1 LQALISRG
9 IIRLLRTGSN
19 LFNRE
24 APALPTF
31 PETDRLFFLSPH
43 LLMAHLRQGGLTHP
57 YKDHVWVYSCVNA
70 IAQNLMGIP
79 LLFFTGS
86 RKDKKLVETGPLVQL
101 FETPNPM
108 MSGAQLIEATF
119 IYLGLCGEAFYIAE
133 RKNPREV
140 PKELWTFHPNRFKE
154 VVDKDTG
161 LIAGWT
167 YEKGGKKVPF
177 EAHEIIFFRYF
188 NPYHEYRGLA
198 PLQAAQAGIDQDFW
212 ASRYNAAFFKN
223 NAQPGGI
230 LETSANL
237 GDEEFKRLLA
247 QWNDR
252 HQGAN
257 KAHAIAL
264 LEGGVTYKQTGLS
277 QKDMDFLEQRKFNRE
292 EIMAAFKVP
301 KSELGIYEDLNFA
314 TAKTQDRVFW
324 TKTLLPKM
332 ALFEFVIWHQLLSGL
347 SGPEI
352 WAEFDRTAVDAL
364 KEDLKEMLDA
374 GQKVWQMGV
383 PFNVVNETLNL
394 GFPKVEGGDVGYLP
408 FNLMPVGSQGLP
420 DSSPAAAAPP
430 SQPEK
435 AAGPPP
441 WPAASLHLPGPKVIM
456 RRKMDPRAS
465 WQQYHHLWATLMGKF
480 KGKME
485 RFFSWQEELQIKLLE
500 ERLAKARL
508 REYMAE
514 DLLFNLPEANEIL
527 KKLAWPLYL
536 TIGTESGKAL
546 FVELGADPANFVL
559 ADTAAM
565 QVLKEKL
572 IKVTRINDY
581 TREKL
586 REKLLEGLAQTETV
600 NELQQRVKD
609 LFGFSEA
616 RSLKIART
624 ETGQAAAPARDA
636 AMNELGVEKI
646 QWLTAGDTEVRE
658 THQFLEGMV
667 VPRGM
672 PFPNG
677 CLYPCDPG
685 GPAEQIINCRCV
697 AVPVID

>member
-1 LQALISRG
+1 LS
-9 IIRLLRTGSN
+9 
-19 LFNRE
+19 
-24 APALPTF
+24 ALPTF

-43 LLMAHLRQGGLTHP
+43 LLMAQLRGGGLTHP

-86 RKDKKLVETGPLVQL
+86 RKDKKLVEAGPLVQL

-154 VVDKDTG
+154 VVDRDTG

-167 YEKGGKKVPF
+167 YEKGGKKIPF
-177 EAHEIIFFRYF
+177 ETHEIIFFRYF
-188 NPYHEYRGLA
+188 NPYHDYRGLA

-237 GDEEFKRLLA
+237 GDDEFKRLLA

-252 HQGAN
+252 HQGAS

-332 ALFEFVIWHQLLSGL
+332 ALFEFVIWHQLCAKLSGL
-347 SGPEI
+347 ET

-364 KEDLKEMLDA
+364 KEDLKEMLEA

-408 FNLMPVGSQGLP
+408 FNMMPVGSQGLP
-420 DSSPAAAAPP
+420 NPSPSAAVPP

-435 AAGPPP
+435 AAGSPPL
-441 WPAASLHLPGPKVIM
+441 PAASLHLPGHTVIV
-456 RRKMDPRAS
+456 RRSMDPRAS

-485 RFFSWQEELQIKLLE
+485 RFFSWQEALQIKLLE

-514 DLLFNLPEANEIL
+514 DLLFDLEEANEIL

-536 TIGTESGKAL
+536 TIGGEAGKAL

-565 QVLKEKL
+565 QVLKDKL

-586 REKLLEGLAQTETV
+586 RETLLEGLAKTETV
-600 NELQQRVKD
+600 NELQQRVRD

-616 RSLKIART
+616 RSLNIART
-624 ETGQAAAPARDA
+624 ETGQSAAPARDA
-636 AMNELGVEKI
+636 AMAELGVEKV
-646 QWLTAGDTEVRE
+646 QWWTAGDTEVRE

-677 CLYPCDPG
+677 CFYPCDPG

-697 AVPVID
+697 AIPVID

>member
-1 LQALISRG
+1 MGLISRG
-9 IIRLLRTGSN
+9 INYAFRLGGLGARRQAPDAS
-19 LFNRE
+19 L
-24 APALPTF
+24 PALPTF

-43 LLMAHLRQGGLTHP
+43 LLMAQLRGGGLTHP

-86 RKDKKLVETGPLVQL
+86 RKDKKLVEAGSLVKL

-119 IYLGLCGEAFYIAE
+119 IYLGLCGEAFYVAE
-133 RKNPREV
+133 QKNPREV

-154 VVDKDTG
+154 VVDRDTG

-167 YEKGGKKVPF
+167 YEKGGKKIPF

-188 NPYHEYRGLA
+188 NPYHDYRGLA

-252 HQGAN
+252 HQGAS

-332 ALFEFVIWHQLLSGL
+332 ALFEFVVWHQLCSRL
-347 SGPEI
+347 SGPET

-364 KEDLKEMLDA
+364 KEDLKEMLEA

-394 GFPKVEGGDVGYLP
+394 GFPKVEGGDMGYLP
-408 FNLMPVGSQGLP
+408 FNMMPVGSQAIP
-420 DSSPAAAAPP
+420 NPSPSAAIPPP
-430 SQPEK
+430 SPEK
-435 AAGPPP
+435 AAGSPPL
-441 WPAASLHLPGPKVIM
+441 PAASLHLSGTTVIV
-456 RRKMDPRAS
+456 RRTMDP
-465 WQQYHHLWATLMGKF
+465 G
-480 KGKME
+480 
-485 RFFSWQEELQIKLLE
+485 
-500 ERLAKARL
+500 
-508 REYMAE
+508 
-514 DLLFNLPEANEIL
+514 LP
-527 KKLAWPLYL
+527 
-536 TIGTESGKAL
+536 
-546 FVELGADPANFVL
+546 
-559 ADTAAM
+559 
-565 QVLKEKL
+565 
-572 IKVTRINDY
+572 
-581 TREKL
+581 
-586 REKLLEGLAQTETV
+586 
-600 NELQQRVKD
+600 
-609 LFGFSEA
+609 
-616 RSLKIART
+616 
-624 ETGQAAAPARDA
+624 
-636 AMNELGVEKI
+636 
-646 QWLTAGDTEVRE
+646 
-658 THQFLEGMV
+658 
-667 VPRGM
+667 
-672 PFPNG
+672 G
-677 CLYPCDPG
+677 CSTTTCGRP
-685 GPAEQIINCRCV
+685 
-697 AVPVID
+697 

>member
-1 LQALISRG
+1 
-9 IIRLLRTGSN
+9 
-19 LFNRE
+19 
-24 APALPTF
+24 
-31 PETDRLFFLSPH
+31 
-43 LLMAHLRQGGLTHP
+43 MAQLRQGGLTHP

-86 RKDKKLVETGPLVQL
+86 RKDKKLVEAGPLVQL
-101 FETPNPM
+101 FDTPNPM
-108 MSGAQLIEATF
+108 MSGAQLVEASF

-133 RKNPREV
+133 RNNPREV

-167 YEKGGKKVPF
+167 YEKGGKKIPF

-188 NPYHEYRGLA
+188 NPYHDYRGLA

-252 HQGAN
+252 HQGAS

-332 ALFEFVIWHQLLSGL
+332 ALFEFVIWHQLCAKL
-347 SGPEI
+347 SGPET

-364 KEDLKEMLDA
+364 KEDLKEMLEA

-408 FNLMPVGSQGLP
+408 FNMMPVGSQALP
-420 DSSPAAAAPP
+420 NSSPSAAVPP

-435 AAGPPP
+435 AAGSLPL
-441 WPAASLHLPGPKVIM
+441 PAALLQLLRPTVIV
-456 RRKMDPRAS
+456 RRSVDPRVS
-465 WQQYHHLWATLMGKF
+465 WQQYHHLWAALMEKFMGK
-480 KGKME
+480 MV
-485 RFFSWQEELQIKLLE
+485 RFFSWQEALQIKLLAE
-500 ERLAKARL
+500 KLAKARL

-514 DLLFNLPEANEIL
+514 DLLFDLKEANEIL

-536 TIGTESGKAL
+536 TIGSEAGKAL

-565 QVLKEKL
+565 QVLKDKL

-586 REKLLEGLAQTETV
+586 RETLLEGLVQTEMV
-600 NELQQRVKD
+600 GELQQRVKK
-609 LFGFSEA
+609 LFKGAEA
-616 RSLKIART
+616 RSLNIART

-636 AMNELGVEKI
+636 AMAELGVEKI
-646 QWLTAGDTEVRE
+646 QWWTAGDIDVRE
-658 THQFLEGMV
+658 THQFLGGMV

-672 PFPNG
+672 LFPNG
-677 CLYPCDPG
+677 CFYPCDPG

>member
-1 LQALISRG
+1 VQALISRG
-9 IIRLLRTGSN
+9 ITRLIRTGSN
-19 LFNRE
+19 LVNRE

-43 LLMAHLRQGGLTHP
+43 LLMAQLRGGGLTHP

-86 RKDKKLVETGPLVQL
+86 RKDKKLVEADPLVQL
-101 FETPNPM
+101 FETPNPT

-140 PKELWTFHPNRFKE
+140 PKELWTFYPNRFKE

-167 YEKGGKKVPF
+167 YEKGGKKIPF
-177 EAHEIIFFRYF
+177 EAHEIIFLRYF
-188 NPYHEYRGLA
+188 NPYHDYRGLA

-252 HQGAN
+252 HQGAS

-324 TKTLLPKM
+324 TKTLFPKM
-332 ALFEFVIWHQLLSGL
+332 ALFEFVIWHQLCAKL
-347 SGPEI
+347 SGPET

-364 KEDLKEMLDA
+364 KEDLKEMLEA

-420 DSSPAAAAPP
+420 NTSSSAAVPP

-435 AAGPPP
+435 ADGPPP
-441 WPAASLHLPGPKVIM
+441 LPAASLHLPGPQVIM
-456 RRKMDPRAS
+456 RRKMDPRVS
-465 WQQYHHLWATLMGKF
+465 WQQYHNLWAALMGKF
-480 KGKME
+480 KEKMLQ
-485 RFFSWQEELQIKLLE
+485 FFSWQEELQIKLLK

-514 DLLFNLPEANEIL
+514 DLLFNLSESNEIL
-527 KKLAWPLYL
+527 KKLAWPMYL

-546 FVELGADPANFVL
+546 FIELGADPATFVL

-565 QVLKEKL
+565 QVLKDKL

-586 REKLLEGLAQTETV
+586 RETLLEGLAKTETV
-600 NELQQRVKD
+600 NELQQRVRD

-616 RSLKIART
+616 RSLNIART

-636 AMNELGVEKI
+636 AMAELGIEKI
-646 QWLTAGDTEVRE
+646 QWWTAGDTAVRE